1 MTSEANGGHTMT
13 PTGVPHSPASATA
26 ALRVD
31 GGRLWRSLMELAEIG
46 ATPKGGVRRLALTD
60 LDRQGRDLVAGW
72 MRETGSHIEIDGAGN
87 IFATRAGRDPAAR
100 VVLTGSHIDTQ
111 PSGGKFDGNY
121 GVLAGLEVLRTLNDA
136 NVATDKPVGVA
147 IWTNE
152 EGSRFVPVMGGSGAF
167 AGVFTVEHLLRQ
179 HDADGVSFGEAL
191 ERIGYAGSAPVGKRA
206 LDAYFEAHIEQG
218 PVLEREDKIVGVV
231 TGALGLRWYDC
242 IWTGQ
247 DAHAGPTPMEARHD
261 ALRGASRFVE
271 AINALAL
278 RHAPDGRATVG
289 FMQVSPNS
297 RNVIPGLVKM
307 TVDVRH
313 PDDAQLATMDR
324 ELRDAAAAIATD
336 LRLECDLQQVD
347 HFPASRF
354 DPSCVD
360 AVRTATRP
368 LGLSRREMVSG
379 AGHDAIY
386 VARVAPTSMIFVPC
400 KDGISHNEIEDARP
414 EHLEAGANVLLHAVL
429 ARAGSRA
436 GHEAA

>member
-1 MTSEANGGHTMT
+1 MTT
-13 PTGVPHSPASATA
+13 PSNVLLSPESAA
-26 ALRVD
+26 GSLRVD
-31 GGRLWRSLMELAEIG
+31 GGRLWRSLMDLAQIG

-60 LDRQGRDLVAGW
+60 LDGQGRDLVVGW
-72 MRETGSHIEIDGAGN
+72 LKATGSRIEIDGAGN
-87 IFATRAGRDPAAR
+87 IFATRPGRDPTAP

-136 NVATDKPVGVA
+136 GIVTERPVGVA

-167 AGVFTVEHLLRQ
+167 AGVYTLEHVLQ
-179 HDADGVSFGEAL
+179 QCDIDGIAFGDALKD
-191 ERIGYAGSAPVGKRA
+191 IGYAGDTPVGGRA

-218 PVLEREDKIVGVV
+218 PILEREDKIVGVV

-247 DAHAGPTPMEARHD
+247 DAHAGPTPMEARRD
-261 ALRGASRFVE
+261 ALRGASQMVE
-271 AINALAL
+271 AIHALAM

-297 RNVIPGLVKM
+297 RNVVPGLVKM
-307 TVDVRH
+307 TVDMRH
-313 PDDAQLATMDR
+313 PGDEHLARMDR
-324 ELRDAAAAIATD
+324 ELRDAAAAIARD

-347 HFPASRF
+347 HVPASRF
-354 DPSCVD
+354 DLNCVE
-360 AVRTATRP
+360 AVRAATRA
-368 LGLSRREMVSG
+368 LGLPHREMVSG

-386 VARVAPTSMIFVPC
+386 IARVAPTSMIFVPC

-414 EHLEAGANVLLHAVL
+414 EHLEAGANVLLHAIL
-429 ARAGSRA
+429 TRALGSRVTSDSS
-436 GHEAA
+436 GIEGG